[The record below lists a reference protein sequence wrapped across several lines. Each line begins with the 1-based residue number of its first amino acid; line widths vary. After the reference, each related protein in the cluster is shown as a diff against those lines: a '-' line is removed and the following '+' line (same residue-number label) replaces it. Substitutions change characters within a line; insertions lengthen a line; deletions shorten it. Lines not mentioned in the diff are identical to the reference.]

1 MKTLHLLGHSADLSY
16 FCAKK
21 ERILSLSSISPGACL
36 YNNIVYNKPFPYLIL
51 VCLLLRDE
59 RLNAS

>member
-36 YNNIVYNKPFPYLIL
+36 YNILYTISLSLI
-51 VCLLLRDE
+51 
-59 RLNAS
+59 